1 MRAFAGAARAFIERA
16 GDVRMRCA
24 PGWQKA
30 GEDSHNETRCGGEG
44 ENTRVWRNLINA
56 RNVRR
61 EKSFHR
67 VESPNGEQQTGEAAN
82 DAEQDAFGEQ
92 LPHDVPASGAER
104 GANADLFLPR
114 NGTRE
119 KKISD
124 IDAGDEPHACR
135 HRAQHHQRGMRL
147 AYDGVA

>member
-1 MRAFAGAARAFIERA
+1 MRAFAGAARAFVERA

-30 GEDSHNETRCGGEG
+30 GEDSNNKTRCGGEG
-44 ENTRVWRNLINA
+44 QNACVRRNLINP

-67 VESPNGEQQTGEAAN
+67 VESPNGEQQTGEAAK
-82 DAEQDAFGEQ
+82 DAEQDAFGKQ
-92 LPHDVPASGAER
+92 LLHDMPASGTER

-114 NGTRE
+114 NGTR
-119 KKISD
+119 
-124 IDAGDEPHACR
+124 
-135 HRAQHHQRGMRL
+135 
-147 AYDGVA
+147 